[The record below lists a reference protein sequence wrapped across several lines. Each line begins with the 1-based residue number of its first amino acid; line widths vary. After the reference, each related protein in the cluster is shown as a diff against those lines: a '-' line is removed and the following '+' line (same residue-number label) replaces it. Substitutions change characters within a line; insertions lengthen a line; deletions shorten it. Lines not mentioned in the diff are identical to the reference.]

1 MEILI
6 HLRLMF
12 EHEVH
17 VLHRHE
23 DPVFSETLTR
33 LLGKLDAVRLGAVD
47 NDLKAS
53 GIDKL
58 FDVLEAVDVAAR
70 AGLDLHVAV
79 DVLNRVNILLMLLII
94 VREIEDDNLVNSV
107 VIVKL
112 CQLDDVR
119 QRGVILNPPYRLSV
133 L

>member
-47 NDLKAS
+47 NDLKES

-79 DVLNRVNILLMLLII
+79 DVLDRVNILLMLLII

>member
-23 DPVFSETLTR
+23 DPVFSETLAR

-58 FDVLEAVDVAAR
+58 FDVLEAQ
-70 AGLDLHVAV
+70 
-79 DVLNRVNILLMLLII
+79 VLISTLRLMFLI
-94 VREIEDDNLVNSV
+94 V
-107 VIVKL
+107 
-112 CQLDDVR
+112 
-119 QRGVILNPPYRLSV
+119 
-133 L
+133 

>member
-1 MEILI
+1 
-6 HLRLMF
+6 MF

-23 DPVFSETLTR
+23 DPVFSETLAR

-70 AGLDLHVAV
+70 AGLDLHVTV
-79 DVLNRVNILLMLLII
+79 DVLDRVNILLMLLII

-112 CQLDDVR
+112 CQLAS
-119 QRGVILNPPYRLSV
+119 GV
-133 L
+133 

>member
-1 MEILI
+1 MNTKSTFSTDTRI
-6 HLRLMF
+6 RS
-12 EHEVH
+12 
-17 VLHRHE
+17 
-23 DPVFSETLTR
+23 FSETLAR

-79 DVLNRVNILLMLLII
+79 DVLDRVNILLMLLII
-94 VREIEDDNLVNSV
+94 VREIKNDNLVNSV

-119 QRGVILNPPYRLSV
+119 QRGVILNPRTACPFFK
-133 L
+133 

>member
-1 MEILI
+1 
-6 HLRLMF
+6 
-12 EHEVH
+12 
-17 VLHRHE
+17 
-23 DPVFSETLTR
+23 
-33 LLGKLDAVRLGAVD
+33 
-47 NDLKAS
+47 
-53 GIDKL
+53 
-58 FDVLEAVDVAAR
+58 
-70 AGLDLHVAV
+70 
-79 DVLNRVNILLMLLII
+79 MLLII

>member
-23 DPVFSETLTR
+23 DPVFSETLAR

-70 AGLDLHVAV
+70 ACLDLHVTV
-79 DVLNRVNILLMLLII
+79 DVLDRVNILLMLLII
-94 VREIEDDNLVNSV
+94 VREIKNDNLVNSV

>member
-1 MEILI
+1 
-6 HLRLMF
+6 MF

-23 DPVFSETLTR
+23 DAVFSKTLAR
-33 LLGKLDAVRLGAVD
+33 LFGKLDAVRLGSVY

-53 GIDKL
+53 GIDEL

-70 AGLDLHVAV
+70 AGLDLHVTV
-79 DVLNRVNILLMLLII
+79 DVLDRVNILLMLLII

-119 QRGVILNPPYRLSV
+119 QRSVILNPPYRLSV

>member
-1 MEILI
+1 
-6 HLRLMF
+6 MF

-23 DPVFSETLTR
+23 DPVFSETLAC
-33 LLGKLDAVRLGAVD
+33 LLGKLDAVRLGTVD

-70 AGLDLHVAV
+70 AGLDLHVTV
-79 DVLNRVNILLMLLII
+79 DVLDRVNILLMLLII

-119 QRGVILNPPYRLSV
+119 ERSVILNPPYRLSV